1 MADLGLLIIR
11 LVIGLTFVGHGAQK
25 LFGWF
30 GGTGPSKTGEW
41 LESIG
46 IKPGGTIWAIL
57 AGLFE
62 FVGGILFAAGFFTPI
77 GAGLIV
83 IIMIDAILSVHGRHG
98 YWLTNNGFE
107 YNFVLIAVVV
117 GVSLIGPGD
126 YVLFPSFK

>member
-11 LVIGLTFVGHGAQK
+11 LVIGLTFIGHGSQK

-62 FVGGILFAAGFFTPI
+62 FVGGLLFAAGVFTPI
-77 GAGLIV
+77 GAGLIT
-83 IIMIDAILSVHGRHG
+83 IIMIDAILSVHGRNG

-126 YVLFPSFK
+126 YVLFPRI